1 MTHCTGRGQGYVG
14 NAPFVSAW
22 GMHTERKFETVD
34 GQKREWRPALILVI
48 QYPRAN
54 LPKN

>member
-48 QYPRAN
+48 QCCKEAR
-54 LPKN
+54 